1 MIESI
6 KTKDQISHPKYKV
19 CHLVFIN
26 SILIVSQTRH
36 RRFSVSKSVYNKI
49 SNVRKKGCPKV
60 VQIMQ
65 IKTKQ
70 TSYILSASY
79 LVVGHPVPLVLLS
92 PAPEKPLNRLHQN
105 LKSLPQAEKKRKN
118 IRKKMRDDSAV
129 VILFRFL
136 NVSWKCFDQ
145 LLSC

>member
-1 MIESI
+1 
-6 KTKDQISHPKYKV
+6 
-19 CHLVFIN
+19 
-26 SILIVSQTRH
+26 
-36 RRFSVSKSVYNKI
+36 
-49 SNVRKKGCPKV
+49 
-60 VQIMQ
+60 MQ

-79 LVVGHPVPLVLLS
+79 LVVGYPVPLVPLS
-92 PAPEKPLNRLHQN
+92 HTREAIESLASKLEKFASSRT
-105 LKSLPQAEKKRKN
+105 KKKKN

-136 NVSWKCFDQ
+136 NVSWRCFDQ

>member
-1 MIESI
+1 MIESL
-6 KTKDQISHPKYKV
+6 KTKWQISHPKYKV

-49 SNVRKKGCPKV
+49 SNVRKKGCSKLWANYTNKN
-60 VQIMQ
+60 
-65 IKTKQ
+65 KTDVLYPQRKLPCCWSSCSSSSFV
-70 TSYILSASY
+70 TGTREAIESLASK
-79 LVVGHPVPLVLLS
+79 L
-92 PAPEKPLNRLHQN
+92 EKFASSRKKKGKTL
-105 LKSLPQAEKKRKN
+105 EKKWEM
-118 IRKKMRDDSAV
+118 IQPS
-129 VILFRFL
+129 LFRFL

>member
-6 KTKDQISHPKYKV
+6 KTKWQISHPKYKV

-49 SNVRKKGCPKV
+49 SNVRKKGCPKLRANYANKNKTDV
-60 VQIMQ
+60 LYPQRKLPCCWLSCSSSSFVTHQRSHWIAC
-65 IKTKQ
+65 IKTWKVCLKQ
-70 TSYILSASY
+70 
-79 LVVGHPVPLVLLS
+79 
-92 PAPEKPLNRLHQN
+92 K
-105 LKSLPQAEKKRKN
+105 KKRKN